1 MDGIA
6 LASESNW
13 EDATMSGLYGWGAR
27 HGLIGLA
34 ATLLVAG
41 VAWWARRREAG
52 ALLADAEARMEPRPV
67 VY

>member
-1 MDGIA
+1 
-6 LASESNW
+6 
-13 EDATMSGLYGWGAR
+13 MSGLYGWGAR